1 MQTKWVIIA
10 DSNRARIFQTEGNLD
25 ELVELE
31 DFLNPAARL
40 AEHEW
45 KNEPRGRFFGRG
57 QREQADTGEPHA
69 TPIEQH
75 EAAFSRQVMD
85 YLEQGHHQQR
95 YKELVFIAA
104 PKFIGRLR
112 KILPKQL
119 KSCVSEELSKDIAGW
134 STLEIRTYLKA
145 HLH

>member
-1 MQTKWVIIA
+1 
-10 DSNRARIFQTEGNLD
+10 
-25 ELVELE
+25 
-31 DFLNPAARL
+31 
-40 AEHEW
+40 
-45 KNEPRGRFFGRG
+45 
-57 QREQADTGEPHA
+57 
-69 TPIEQH
+69 
-75 EAAFSRQVMD
+75 MD
-85 YLEQGHHQQR
+85 YLERGHHQRR

-134 STLEIRTYLKA
+134 STPEIRTYLKA